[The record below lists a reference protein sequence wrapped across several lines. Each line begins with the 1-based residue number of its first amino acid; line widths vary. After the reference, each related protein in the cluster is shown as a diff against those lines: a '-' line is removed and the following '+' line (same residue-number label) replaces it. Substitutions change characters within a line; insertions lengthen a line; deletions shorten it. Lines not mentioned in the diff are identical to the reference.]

1 LVRTAERAMTIRD
14 KWQIKTLQREMPAD
28 LKPSGPQSRRI
39 AFLTVIRGGKRDL
52 GRNVVVNRPVV
63 IGRAE
68 DAELPLQDLVVSW
81 RHARVSPRGNHR
93 FVVED
98 LGSTNGTHVDGG
110 LISEPWTLREGEKI
124 FVGDTVVRFSMAD
137 EMDLGFQDLVSQ
149 LVSTDPLTGLESK
162 RSFDDALDYALAAA
176 RANTL
181 PLSILMMDMDGV
193 KTINDTHG
201 HLFGAHSIGE
211 TGRLIARILGPRGQ
225 ACRFGGDEFTAFLP
239 GLLKQ
244 QAVAVGE
251 ELRSALESANLSK
264 DGIALRPTISI
275 GVASFPEDGAKLLEL
290 VAAADRALYRAK
302 AAGRNCVSV

>member
-1 LVRTAERAMTIRD
+1 MSIRD
-14 KWQIKTLQREMPAD
+14 KWQIKTVQRAVPTDM
-28 LKPSGPQSRRI
+28 KPSGHQSRRI
-39 AFLTVIRGGKRDL
+39 AFLTVIRGGERDL
-52 GRNVVVNRPVV
+52 GRNVVVNGPIV

-68 DAELPLQDLVVSW
+68 DADLPLQDLVASW
-81 RHARVSPRGNHR
+81 RHARVAPRGGQI

-110 LISEPWTLREGEKI
+110 LIKEPWTLREGEKI

-162 RSFDDALDYALAAA
+162 RSFDDALDYALEGA
-176 RANTL
+176 RANEL

-193 KTINDTHG
+193 KIINDTHG
-201 HLFGAHSIGE
+201 HLFGAHCIGE
-211 TGRLIARILGPRGQ
+211 TGRLIARVLGPRGQ

-239 GLLKQ
+239 GLQKPETIG
-244 QAVAVGE
+244 VAE
-251 ELRSALESANLSK
+251 EIRQALESAGLSK

-275 GVASFPEDGAKLLEL
+275 GVASFPEDGQKLLEL
-290 VAAADRALYRAK
+290 IAAADRALYRAK
-302 AAGRNCVSV
+302 AGGRNCVSI

>member
-1 LVRTAERAMTIRD
+1 MSDRD
-14 KWQIKTLQREMPAD
+14 KWQIKTLQRELPAD
-28 LKPSGPQSRRI
+28 LKPSGPQNRRI

-52 GRNVVVNRPVV
+52 GRNVVVNRPIV

-68 DAELPLQDLVVSW
+68 DADLPLQDLVASW
-81 RHARVSPRGNHR
+81 RHARVTPRGNLR
-93 FVVED
+93 FVLED

-110 LISEPWTLREGEKI
+110 LIKDPWTLREGEKI

-162 RSFDDALDYALAAA
+162 RSFDDALDYALEGA
-176 RANTL
+176 RAHGL
-181 PLSILMMDMDGV
+181 RLSILMMDMDGV

-211 TGRLIARILGPRGQ
+211 TGRLIARVLGSRGE

-239 GLLKQ
+239 GFLKRE
-244 QAVAVGE
+244 AVGVGE
-251 ELRSALESANLSK
+251 EIRRALETADLSK

-275 GVASFPEDGAKLLEL
+275 GVASFPDDGQKLLEL
-290 VAAADRALYRAK
+290 IAAADRALYRAK
-302 AAGRNCVSV
+302 AAGRNCVSI